1 MEKLVLPLAAQAK
14 PMALA
19 VHEGESQSKV
29 VREGFNDTAI
39 LESQVEGIVKANSGS
54 VGLAVT
60 PRDAIAQATVAA
72 RALTEVIESKPD
84 KVVINGKTYLTL
96 EDWQLLA
103 HFYGLA
109 ARTESTEYVQFPD
122 PEVGTIQGYQARAEV
137 INIKTG
143 LIIGSGEAMCLN
155 DEKKWTNKP
164 LYAIRSMA
172 QTRACAKALRN
183 ILAFVPVLAGY
194 SPTPAEE
201 ISSLDR
207 N

>member
-1 MEKLVLPLAAQAK
+1 MDMVMPLATTAVPMKLDESASQNKVGSEGVSDAVLEAQVTD
-14 PMALA
+14 L
-19 VHEGESQSKV
+19 
-29 VREGFNDTAI
+29 
-39 LESQVEGIVKANSGS
+39 VKSNVGS
-54 VGLAVT
+54 VGLAIN

-72 RALTEVIESKPD
+72 KALTQVIESKAD

-109 ARTESTEYVQFPD
+109 ARTVSTEYLQFPD
-122 PEVGTIQGYQARAEV
+122 PELGTIKGYEARAEV

-143 LIIGSGEAMCLN
+143 LIIGSGEAMCLD

-183 ILAFVPVLAGY
+183 LLAFVPVLAGY

-201 ISSLDR
+201 INSLDR
-207 N
+207 KN

>member
-1 MEKLVLPLAAQAK
+1 MTNSEYVLPLAAQAK
-14 PMALA
+14 PMTLT
-19 VHEGESQSKV
+19 VPEESQDKV
-29 VREGFNDTAI
+29 VREGVSDAQ
-39 LESQVEGIVKANSGS
+39 LEAQVTDIIRSNPTG
-54 VGLAVT
+54 VGLVSS
-60 PRDAIAQATVAA
+60 PRDAIAQATLAA

-143 LIIGSGEAMCLN
+143 MIIGSGEAMCLD

-183 ILAFVPVLAGY
+183 ILAFVPVLAGF

>member
-1 MEKLVLPLAAQAK
+1 MTEFVLPLAAAAK
-14 PMALA
+14 PMQLE
-19 VHEGESQSKV
+19 VTSSIPDKV
-29 VREGFNDTAI
+29 VREGVSDAI
-39 LESQVEGIVKANSGS
+39 LEASVTDIVKSNSNG
-54 VGLAVT
+54 VGLAIT

-109 ARTESTEYVQFPD
+109 ARTESTEFVEFPD
-122 PEVGTIQGYQARAEV
+122 VELGSIKGYQATAEV
-137 INIKTG
+137 VNIKTG
-143 LIIGSGEAMCLN
+143 VIIGRGEAMCLN

-201 ISSLDR
+201 INALDKA
-207 N
+207 